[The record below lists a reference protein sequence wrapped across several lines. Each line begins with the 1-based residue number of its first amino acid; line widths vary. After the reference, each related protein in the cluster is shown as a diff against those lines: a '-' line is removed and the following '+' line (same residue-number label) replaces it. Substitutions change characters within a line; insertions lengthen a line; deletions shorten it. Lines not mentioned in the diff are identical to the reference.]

1 MIVIVFSFSDPT
13 VPRYE
18 CIPVDAS
25 AIFSGTVIIVEGEK
39 AKDGKSRRV
48 RGICDS
54 GFLS

>member
-25 AIFSGTVIIVEGEK
+25 AIFSGTVIMVEGEK